1 MNDPMENPSLDGE
14 NSLNDFACSKRL
26 NRNGCNRGFTLIEVF
41 IVIAIIGCISAI
53 ALPNYLRYKNNAMI
67 AVAVTDIR
75 MIEKQIALFAFD
87 NDDQL
92 PDSLNDL
99 TTIGTINDPWGNSYE
114 YLRIAGGDV
123 KKMGEMRRNM
133 IDVPVNQDYD
143 LYSMGKDGQSQ
154 SSFKVN
160 VSRDD
165 VVRAYE
171 GRYVGLVS
179 EL

>member
-1 MNDPMENPSLDGE
+1 MENPSLDGE
-14 NSLNDFACSKRL
+14 NSVNDFACSKRL

-53 ALPNYLRYKNNAMI
+53 AMPNYLRYKNNAMI

-75 MIEKQIALFAFD
+75 MIEKQISLFAFD
-87 NDDQL
+87 NDGQL

-99 TTIGTINDPWGNSYE
+99 TTIGTINDPWGNPYE

-143 LYSMGKDGQSQ
+143 LYSIGKDGQSQ

-165 VVRAYE
+165 VVRAYD
-171 GRYVGLVS
+171 GSYVGLVS

>member
-53 ALPNYLRYKNNAMI
+53 AMPNYLRYKNNAMI

-75 MIEKQIALFAFD
+75 MIEKQISLFAFD
-87 NDDQL
+87 NDGQL

-99 TTIGTINDPWGNSYE
+99 TTIGTINDPWGNPYE

-165 VVRAYE
+165 VVRAYD
-171 GRYVGLVS
+171 GSYVGLVS

>member
-1 MNDPMENPSLDGE
+1 MNDPMENSSLDGE

-26 NRNGCNRGFTLIEVF
+26 NRNSCNRGFTLIEVF

-75 MIEKQIALFAFD
+75 MIEKQISLFAFD
-87 NDDQL
+87 NDGQL
-92 PDSLNDL
+92 PDILNDL
-99 TTIGTINDPWGNSYE
+99 TTIGTINDPWGNPYE

-154 SSFKVN
+154 SSFKVD

>member
-1 MNDPMENPSLDGE
+1 MENPSLDGE

-53 ALPNYLRYKNNAMI
+53 AMPNYLRYKNNAMI

-75 MIEKQIALFAFD
+75 MIEKQISLFAFD
-87 NDDQL
+87 NDGQL

-99 TTIGTINDPWGNSYE
+99 TTIGTINDPWGNPYE

-165 VVRAYE
+165 VVRAYD
-171 GRYVGLVS
+171 GSYVGLVS

>member
-1 MNDPMENPSLDGE
+1 MNDPIKNPSLDFE
-14 NSLNDFACSKRL
+14 NSVNDFACSKSL

-67 AVAVTDIR
+67 AVAVTNIR
-75 MIEKQIALFAFD
+75 MIEKQISLFAFD
-87 NDDQL
+87 NDGQL
-92 PDSLNDL
+92 PDILNDL
-99 TTIGTINDPWGNSYE
+99 TTIGTINDPWGNPYE

-123 KKMGEMRRNM
+123 KKMGEIRRNM

-160 VSRDD
+160 VSWDD

>member
-1 MNDPMENPSLDGE
+1 MNDPMENSSLDGE

-26 NRNGCNRGFTLIEVF
+26 NRNSCNRGFTLIEVF

-75 MIEKQIALFAFD
+75 MIEKQISLFAFD
-87 NDDQL
+87 NDGQL

-99 TTIGTINDPWGNSYE
+99 TTIGTINDPWGNPYE

-165 VVRAYE
+165 VVRAYD
-171 GRYVGLVS
+171 GSYVGLVS